1 MDLTIQAVLLDVSDL
16 KQSIDFYRE
25 VFGLRVVS
33 EAYRVT
39 VVMVSDKHRRQ
50 VLLLR
55 ELGRNA
61 DHGGRGYIGPR
72 MLSFEVGSLAELET
86 VEQRFVQR
94 QALLW
99 HRQTDTYRAIL
110 GLDTDRI
117 EVCVAS
123 SLAGTPI
130 TGEDWQNLDDAIY
143 AIE

>member
-1 MDLTIQAVLLDVSDL
+1 MDLTIQAVLLNVSDL

-39 VVMVSDKHRRQ
+39 VVMVNDKHRRQ

-110 GLDTDRI
+110 GLDPDRI